1 MIDEICSAVSTPLWA
16 DPALKEQFPFQNEFM
31 SAEHVA
37 DVMMSLV
44 KEGKY
49 GGGSIIALSSKDGIK
64 VLP

>member
-1 MIDEICSAVSTPLWA
+1 MIERGSMIDEICSAVSTPLWA

-44 KEGKY
+44 KEGKTAAVV
-49 GGGSIIALSSKDGIK
+49 S
-64 VLP
+64 